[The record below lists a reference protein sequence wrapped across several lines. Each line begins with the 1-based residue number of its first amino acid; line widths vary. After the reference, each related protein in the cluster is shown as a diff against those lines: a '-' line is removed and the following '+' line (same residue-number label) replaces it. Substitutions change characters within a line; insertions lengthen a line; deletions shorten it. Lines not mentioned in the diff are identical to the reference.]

1 MRSLAR
7 WRLPLAALL
16 LVGLWSSLHHALW
29 AWPADPD
36 LATPWLVWREVLR
49 EGPRVL
55 LRWRFAQDNWLLS
68 LLLPDLALFPL
79 TGGSPRV
86 VLLQGWAVFVLSAAL
101 LFALLRPV
109 AGPRPAA
116 LLAGLLL
123 LAGPPALGHVG
134 FLTYAV
140 SHQVSTLWGLAGL
153 CAACTVLR
161 RGRPLLLLAVLVCQ
175 VVGCLSDPWLGAAL
189 ALPLLLAALLLAA
202 LRPDARRR
210 ALALAATVALG
221 MVLVRARL
229 LVLHALPGADFVPA
243 PPAAWPARLLWAA
256 RCLAA
261 MLHLLP
267 VPLPDPLWLPPPA
280 LALPELLPPLA
291 AALWAAGRL
300 WRARRTLAPAHAL
313 LALTAALS
321 LLATPA
327 AMTVDAVPLE
337 AGSGRFLGNIMV
349 ALPLLLGCAW
359 AAAPRP
365 ARLPRAALAAWAT
378 LLVLAGLAAAPAE
391 LWRLPASLATPRD
404 LALADLL
411 EAHGL
416 HEGYG
421 GYWASGSSAIT
432 WITGGRVALRP
443 VRASPPPGSPGP
455 SHVEP
460 RLPQTFPAWFPVA
473 GQPPA
478 AGNRSVFVAQPEAEL
493 CPTLPDCL
501 ALARRSFGPPD
512 ETLQLGPLPILVW
525 NRPVLAR
532 PAAAR
537 GGRGAPAAPR
547 PHPHLRRRRR
557 RRPPALAGLV
567 GPGAADHL
575 DAEHPRRAPAA
586 PPGRLVGRPRGR
598 DGGQRPAPPGPHRP
612 DRHPLRLRRHEPPGP
627 RHPAPHHLRAAAR
640 PHPPARRAAL
650 VGRPLPPA
658 LAAPR
663 RPQRD
668 RARPRHRGVR
678 SAVPRAVPA
687 VADAAAVGGADT
699 VGSKRFFFEK
709 KKQKTFAR
717 LARNAVHVRCQTGK
731 VFLLLFLQ
739 KKKTLP

>member
-153 CAACTVLR
+153 CAACAFGR
-161 RGRPLLLLAVLVCQ
+161 RGRPPLLLAVLVCQ

-189 ALPLLLAALLLAA
+189 ALPLLLAALLLAT

-391 LWRLPASLATPRD
+391 LWRLPPSLATPRD

-460 RLPQTFPAWFPVA
+460 RLPQTFPTWFPVA

-512 ETLQLGPLPILVW
+512 ETLRLGPLPILVW

-532 PAAAR
+532 PAASVVA
-537 GGRGAPAAPR
+537 
-547 PHPHLRRRRR
+547 
-557 RRPPALAGLV
+557 
-567 GPGAADHL
+567 
-575 DAEHPRRAPAA
+575 AA
-586 PPGRLVGRPRGR
+586 PPL
-598 DGGQRPAPPGPHRP
+598 PPGRTLTFGAAGDGVPLLWQGWSDPEPQITWTQSTRAVLLLHLPDAWSGDLVVEMEASAQRRRDRTGQTVTLSAYDATNPHDPGTPLLTTYVPPR
-612 DRHPLRLRRHEPPGP
+612 DRIRLRAVLPWSVARSRLLWLRLDVPNAIEPGRVTGEFDP
-627 RHPAPHHLRAAAR
+627 RSLGLSLRS
-640 PHPPARRAAL
+640 L
-650 VGRPLPPA
+650 TLRPLEEPIP
-658 LAAPR
+658 
-663 RPQRD
+663 
-668 RARPRHRGVR
+668 
-678 SAVPRAVPA
+678 
-687 VADAAAVGGADT
+687 
-699 VGSKRFFFEK
+699 
-709 KKQKTFAR
+709 
-717 LARNAVHVRCQTGK
+717 
-731 VFLLLFLQ
+731 
-739 KKKTLP
+739 